1 MELFAFLSADDLTP
15 IFVFV
20 AIVAGTFW
28 VLSMIS
34 NRNSQAEERLERIG
48 RPKSLVEIEL
58 DRSDDAGRFKGL
70 KEAFSNL
77 GGVMSRPA
85 RGRRTRC
92 GSNSPTRGSGARTR
106 PAYTTGS
113 A

>member
-1 MELFAFLSADDLTP
+1 MELFAFLSAEELTP

-48 RPKSLVEIEL
+48 RPK
-58 DRSDDAGRFKGL
+58 
-70 KEAFSNL
+70 
-77 GGVMSRPA
+77 
-85 RGRRTRC
+85 
-92 GSNSPTRGSGARTR
+92 
-106 PAYTTGS
+106 
-113 A
+113 